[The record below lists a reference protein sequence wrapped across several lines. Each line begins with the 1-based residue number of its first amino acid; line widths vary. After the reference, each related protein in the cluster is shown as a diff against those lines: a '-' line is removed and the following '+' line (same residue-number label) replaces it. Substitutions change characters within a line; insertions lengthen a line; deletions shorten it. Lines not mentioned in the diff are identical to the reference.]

1 MKYFEYLYLILLGMA
16 VIFLVKEWEGLVSQG
31 RIMLI
36 VVTAIFAFMF
46 SFRRNQR
53 INAEKQYL
61 EELQAMENESLD
73 NAEHQN

>member
-1 MKYFEYLYLILLGMA
+1 MKNLYLILLGMA